1 MKVIFFDVDGT
12 LLSHNTNQ
20 IPESTI
26 QALDL
31 LKEKG
36 ILRVL
41 CTGRH
46 MKELEEM
53 NFSYM
58 DFDAWILLNGQLI
71 LNKEK
76 QVIWS
81 NPVINHTLIDL
92 FVQNKYPIQ
101 LLEEKDFYI
110 NYVNDYVRFA
120 QKSIHTAV
128 PEIKKYNGNVIYQGI
143 GFVNEEQEKELKKL
157 LKDCLITRWNPY
169 AVDIVSKDGGKGQ
182 AIKQFLHLYNLS
194 KDESMAFGDGFNDQ
208 DMLKEVNIGVAMG
221 NSVDEL
227 KEMASYVTS
236 DIDYDGIYNALIHFN
251 IL

>member
-12 LLSHNTNQ
+12 LLSHHTNQ

-46 MKELEEM
+46 MKELKEM

-169 AVDIVSKDGGKGQ
+169 AVDIVSKDGGKGK

-221 NSVDEL
+221 NAVDEL
-227 KEMASYVTS
+227 KEMASYVTN